1 MMMTVIITFRFF
13 YVTCFEKTIK
23 EYGRKE
29 GRKTGYWIEF
39 PQSKGKMKK
48 GHAIQTNKQARGMEL
63 EYTVRIKLWVGNC
76 EL

>member
-1 MMMTVIITFRFF
+1 
-13 YVTCFEKTIK
+13 
-23 EYGRKE
+23 
-29 GRKTGYWIEF
+29 
-39 PQSKGKMKK
+39 MKK